1 MENDMADSLYTIGHS
16 THPIEYFI
24 EMLLEHR
31 INSVIDVRSLPASRF
46 NPQYNKKALARS
58 LEDHGVSY
66 LHMPDEFGARLAD
79 RRLLDQ
85 DGKVDFAKVR
95 RSKKF
100 VEGIDAISKRIWD
113 GDTVVLMCSEA
124 DPLTCHRFAM
134 ISPALRHF
142 EILHILKDKTT
153 ISQAELENR
162 LMQQY
167 ANKLPHA
174 TLFETPTQEAVLESA
189 FKLLNK
195 EIGYSPRI

>member
-1 MENDMADSLYTIGHS
+1 MAESLYTIGHS
-16 THPIEYFI
+16 THAIEYFI

-31 INSVIDVRSLPASRF
+31 VNCVVDVRSLPASRF

-58 LEDHGVSY
+58 LEDHGISY
-66 LHMPDEFGARLAD
+66 LHMPDEFGARLTD

-113 GDTVVLMCSEA
+113 GDNVVLMCSEA

-134 ISPALRHF
+134 ISPALKHF
-142 EILHILKDKTT
+142 KILHILKDKTT
-153 ISQAELENR
+153 VSQAELEKK

-167 ANKLPHA
+167 ANKLPQV
-174 TLFETPTQEAVLESA
+174 TLFETPTQESALESA

-195 EIGYSPRI
+195 EIGYSPKI